1 MEFPMAALI
10 DMMMQND
17 SFPGAPLRDGD
28 PRLS

>member
-1 MEFPMAALI
+1 MAALI

-17 SFPGAPLRDGD
+17 SFPGAPLREGD